1 MLDLIKAMDKEKYHN
16 NLGEERVKKGVC
28 ISHVDIKPSTKY
40 ASMQKVFNSCVV
52 KLI

>member
-28 ISHVDIKPSTKY
+28 ISHVDINPVQNMLQSKKFSTH
-40 ASMQKVFNSCVV
+40 A
-52 KLI
+52 